1 MTYFAT
7 GGCLCGDVRYSCSE
21 EPLMS
26 GACHCGDCQQNT
38 GSAFVPILIFR
49 KESVGVVGKTSKVF
63 EHKGDSGKS
72 VRRSF
77 CSNCG
82 SPYMV
87 EYEVTPDFRVIMAGT
102 LDDKT
107 LIKPEWNI
115 YTDSKQGWLE
125 LPPHLKNFA
134 RGFKRN

>member
-7 GGCLCGDVRYSCSE
+7 GGCLCGDVRYSCAE

-63 EHKGDSGKS
+63 KHKGDSGKS

-82 SPYMV
+82 SPYML

-125 LPPHLKNFA
+125 LPSHLKNFD

>member
-1 MTYFAT
+1 MINYAA
-7 GGCLCGDVRYSCSE
+7 GGCLCGSIRYTCAE

-26 GACHCGDCQQNT
+26 GICHCTDCQENS
-38 GSAFVPILIFR
+38 GSAFIPILIFK
-49 KESVGVVGKTSKVF
+49 KESVSVVGNTSKVF
-63 EHKGDSGKS
+63 EHNGDSGKS

-87 EYEVTPDFRVIMAGT
+87 EYEVTPDFRVILAGT
-102 LDDKT
+102 LDDKSK
-107 LIKPEWNI
+107 IKPEWNI
-115 YTDSKQGWLE
+115 YTDSKQPWVE
-125 LPPHLKNFA
+125 LPLHIKSFE

>member
-1 MTYFAT
+1 M
-7 GGCLCGDVRYSCSE
+7 
-21 EPLMS
+21 
-26 GACHCGDCQQNT
+26 
-38 GSAFVPILIFR
+38 
-49 KESVGVVGKTSKVF
+49 GVVGKTSKVF

>member
-1 MTYFAT
+1 MFYYKIIFQHENKSFYFKASGLT
-7 GGCLCGDVRYSCSE
+7 PKTLLFGQFSVESQKTDL
-21 EPLMS
+21 EPIAS
-26 GACHCGDCQQNT
+26 
-38 GSAFVPILIFR
+38 
-49 KESVGVVGKTSKVF
+49 GKTSKVF
-63 EHKGDSGKS
+63 KHKGDSGKS

-125 LPPHLKNFA
+125 LSPHLKNFD